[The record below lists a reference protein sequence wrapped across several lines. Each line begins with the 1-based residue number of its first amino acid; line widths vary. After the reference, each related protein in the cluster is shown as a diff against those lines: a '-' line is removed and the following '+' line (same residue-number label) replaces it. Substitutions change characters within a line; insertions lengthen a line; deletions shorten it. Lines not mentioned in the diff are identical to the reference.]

1 MNEPAQTS
9 APAATPDTSPPAL
22 RRNWFDTR
30 SPGEQRS
37 LFGEVLDWMFAPL
50 LLLWPLSIAFTFFVA
65 RTLADAPYDRAL
77 ADHANVVAQQ
87 VRFVNGQPTVHS
99 VSALRTLIG
108 VGTEE
113 TLFFRVSAAD
123 GSLLAGDPELQ
134 LPGLYDFPSPGR
146 TKLRNET
153 FRGQEVRVAYTYAQ
167 PREDDPSA
175 LTAPALV
182 QVAETIDSRSQL
194 ANEIIKGVIFPQFVM
209 LPLAVALVWF
219 GLSRGLA
226 PLKLL
231 RQRIRDRRTDDLSPL
246 DTRGMP
252 EELSPLLESFNELL
266 LRLDASLGSQKRF
279 IADAAH
285 QMKTPLAGLRTQAEL
300 ALRETDPQEQHRRL
314 RQLAIG
320 SERTAHLVN
329 QLLSLARTEN
339 VRSSGPGERLDLTP
353 LTREIVGEWVA
364 QAIRRGIDLGYE
376 NDIGATPVLGHEFLL
391 REMFANLIDNALRYT
406 PRGGSVT
413 VRLRAVIDGQVCV
426 EIEDTG
432 PGIAQAE
439 RELVFERFYRVLGSN
454 IDGSGLGLAI
464 VREIALQHG
473 ARIWISDG
481 RGPNG
486 PLGTCFSVMFP
497 PADVGLIHAAKTAQ
511 APASAPP
518 HQQERQASL

>member
-1 MNEPAQTS
+1 MSEPAQ
-9 APAATPDTSPPAL
+9 PAEPTATSPQPA
-22 RRNWFDTR
+22 RQRNWFDTR
-30 SPGEQRS
+30 SAAEQRS

-77 ADHANVVAQQ
+77 ADHANVIAQQ

-123 GSLLAGDPELQ
+123 GRLLAGDPELQ
-134 LPGLYDFPSPGR
+134 LPALYDFPSPGR
-146 TKLRNET
+146 TKLRNEI
-153 FRGQEVRVAYTYAQ
+153 FRGQEVRIAYTYAQ

-182 QVAETIDSRSQL
+182 QVAETIDSRSKL

-226 PLKLL
+226 PLKVL

-246 DTRGMP
+246 DSRGMP

-266 LRLDASLGSQKRF
+266 VRLDASLGAQKRF

-339 VRSSGPGERLDLTP
+339 VRSNGPGERLDLTP

-376 NDIGATPVLGHEFLL
+376 NEAGAMPVLGHEFLL

-406 PRGGSVT
+406 PRSGSVT
-413 VRLRAVIDGQVCV
+413 VRLQRKNGRVCV
-426 EIEDTG
+426 EIEDSG
-432 PGIAQAE
+432 PGIAPAE

-454 IDGSGLGLAI
+454 IDGSGLGLSI

-473 ARIWISDG
+473 AEVRISDG
-481 RGPNG
+481 QGPDG
-486 PLGTCFSVMFP
+486 PLGTCLSVIFP
-497 PADVGLIHAAKTAQ
+497 PGGAQAAEVESTAQ
-511 APASAPP
+511 APDANTRPQRE
-518 HQQERQASL
+518 HQASL